1 MNPSL
6 NFSIRQ
12 KIPFGELVF
21 HLSQEEIAILQL
33 ISCENEDALP
43 HWIKLWENVSDYEDL
58 LFSCKELMPSAVHKI
73 QSCCDENTWKKY
85 IPAQADFLAGLPR
98 FTWTKNQYII
108 NQYKK
113 IASALEDAHI
123 EFIALK
129 GVCEMLDGNTLALMR
144 TSRDIDLLI
153 HENDWEACKIVFEN
167 LGWTHYAKPYN
178 FKYLN
183 SPIKSHAETFYNH
196 ERIFDLDV
204 HKSAIPSTDS
214 VSKSFNER
222 IWKNKVESKSYPN
235 LHIPS
240 KEDRFLITI
249 ANAHRLY
256 NWERSHTS
264 KYMYDLLAISNG
276 MEDGQISQAA
286 CLGKTILNFGDNV
299 SQYLNLIEYI
309 KNSQILPSRN
319 KANYKL
325 NYSVGNKALT
335 QVIRFQVFI
344 QLSRHLIQ
352 GSKLIHVSI
361 FMISKIFILSFK
373 ILYSFFQIKKIH
385 KIGPANSKP
394 IFSKQFSIHLFAK

>member
-1 MNPSL
+1 MNPPL

-21 HLSQEEIAILQL
+21 NLSQEEIAILQL

-113 IASALEDAHI
+113 IASALEDAQI

-153 HENDWEACKIVFEN
+153 HENDWEACKNIFEN
-167 LGWTHYAKPYN
+167 LGWKSAKKPEELFSISN
-178 FKYLN
+178 
-183 SPIKSHAETFYNH
+183 PIKPHAETFYSE

-204 HKSAIPSTDS
+204 HFSAIHEIKN
-214 VSKSFNER
+214 VSKSFTTE
-222 IWKNKVESKSYPN
+222 IWSRKIASKRYPN
-235 LHIPS
+235 LFIPS
-240 KEDRFLITI
+240 IEDRFLISI
-249 ANAHRLY
+249 LNANRLN
-256 NWERSHTS
+256 NWREGNIC
-264 KYMYDLLAISNG
+264 KYLFDLLTISKN
-276 MEDGQISQAA
+276 MNENQINSVK
-286 CLGKTILNFGDNV
+286 LYGKNKLKVEHLI
-299 SQYLNLIEYI
+299 SQYLLLIGTFDNVNNLFPNKFYLLKKRIDNNSIKYIIRYQILIELL
-309 KNSQILPSRN
+309 KNMSKGEHVLKI
-319 KANYKL
+319 
-325 NYSVGNKALT
+325 T
-335 QVIRFQVFI
+335 FFI
-344 QLSRHLIQ
+344 
-352 GSKLIHVSI
+352 
-361 FMISKIFILSFK
+361 FSKIIYK
-373 ILYSFFQIKKIH
+373 ISQKIKKC
-385 KIGPANSKP
+385 
-394 IFSKQFSIHLFAK
+394 IFSKQIVEKKRLMANLPKQFSIHLFAK

>member
-1 MNPSL
+1 MNPPL

-33 ISCENEDALP
+33 ISCENDNALP

-73 QSCCDENTWKKY
+73 QSSCDENTWKKY

-129 GVCEMLDGNTLALMR
+129 GVCEMLDGNTLSLMR

-153 HENDWEACKIVFEN
+153 HENDCEACKILFEK
-167 LGWTHYAKPYN
+167 LGWTHYEKPYN

-183 SPIKSHAETFYNH
+183 SPLNSHAETFYNR

-204 HKSAIPSTDS
+204 HKSAIASTDA
-214 VSKSFNER
+214 VSLSLNKR
-222 IWKNKVESKSYPN
+222 IWQNKVKSKSYPN
-235 LHIPS
+235 LYIPS
-240 KEDRFLITI
+240 REDRFLITLE
-249 ANAHRLY
+249 NAHRLY

-264 KYMYDLLAISNG
+264 KYVFDLLTISNS
-276 MEDGQISQAA
+276 MDVGQISRAA
-286 CLGKTILNFGDNV
+286 YLGKTILNFGDFI
-299 SQYLNLIEYI
+299 SQYLNLIENL
-309 KNSQILPSRN
+309 KNSQIQPSSN
-319 KANYKL
+319 KFNFAL
-325 NYSVGNKALT
+325 NYPVGTKVLT
-335 QVIRFQVFI
+335 QIIRFQVFI
-344 QLSRHLIQ
+344 QLSRHLIH
-352 GSKLIHVSI
+352 GRKLIHVFI
-361 FMISKIFILSFK
+361 FMISKFFIILFRMCISIFQVIKNPPTGQK
-373 ILYSFFQIKKIH
+373 IS
-385 KIGPANSKP
+385 NP
-394 IFSKQFSIHLFAK
+394 INSKQFSIHLFAK

>member
-1 MNPSL
+1 MNPPL

-21 HLSQEEIAILQL
+21 NLSQEEIAILQL

-113 IASALEDAHI
+113 IASALEDAQI

-153 HENDWEACKIVFEN
+153 HENDWEACKNVFEN
-167 LGWTHYAKPYN
+167 LGWKSAKKPEELFSISN
-178 FKYLN
+178 
-183 SPIKSHAETFYNH
+183 PIKPHAETFYSE

-204 HKSAIPSTDS
+204 HFSAIPGP
-214 VSKSFNER
+214 KSFSRKFTSE
-222 IWKNKVESKSYPN
+222 IWSRKVASESIPTLY
-235 LHIPS
+235 IPS
-240 KEDRFLITI
+240 IEDRFLITI
-249 ANAHRLY
+249 GNATNLH
-256 NWERSHTS
+256 NWKQGHTS
-264 KYMYDLLAISNG
+264 KYVFDLLAISKMMDAKQLENARIYGINELNNG
-276 MEDGQISQAA
+276 DLFAQYLTLVQTFRNKNISSANRKYLIKKDISNQSIIHIIRIQIIIQLIKFMIVRGQSIHIA
-286 CLGKTILNFGDNV
+286 LYILTRILNKI
-299 SQYLNLIEYI
+299 Y
-309 KNSQILPSRN
+309 SRIN
-319 KANYKL
+319 AIMNPKTLKKAN
-325 NYSVGNKALT
+325 V
-335 QVIRFQVFI
+335 QE
-344 QLSRHLIQ
+344 
-352 GSKLIHVSI
+352 
-361 FMISKIFILSFK
+361 
-373 ILYSFFQIKKIH
+373 LYL
-385 KIGPANSKP
+385 P
-394 IFSKQFSIHLFAK
+394 KQFSIHLFAK